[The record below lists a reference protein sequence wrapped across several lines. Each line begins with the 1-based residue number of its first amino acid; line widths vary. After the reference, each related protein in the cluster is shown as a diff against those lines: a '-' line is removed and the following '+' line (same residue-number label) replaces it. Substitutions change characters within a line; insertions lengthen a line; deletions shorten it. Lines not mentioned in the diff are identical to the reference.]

1 MGYTVIYPLVN
12 VHTVCELEAMALIE
26 IDGLPNL
33 KMVIFYSYVKLPEG
47 IYIVCIYKNILN
59 YAHIYTIYIYITITE
74 SCISII
80 IQIIYVQNCRFPE

>member
-26 IDGLPNL
+26 IDGLQNL

-47 IYIVCIYKNILN
+47 IYIYNM
-59 YAHIYTIYIYITITE
+59 YI
-74 SCISII
+74 
-80 IQIIYVQNCRFPE
+80 